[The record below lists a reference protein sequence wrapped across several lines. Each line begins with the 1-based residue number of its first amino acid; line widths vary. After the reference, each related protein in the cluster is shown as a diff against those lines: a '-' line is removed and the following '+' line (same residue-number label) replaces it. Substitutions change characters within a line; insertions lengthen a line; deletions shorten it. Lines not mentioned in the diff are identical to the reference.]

1 MPRITKKSPKKRGK
15 KNGGSSGSLCIQN
28 VRKYVAQ
35 DLVATH
41 ASVGTTWVLA
51 DVAQIAGGT
60 DIVNRV
66 GRRLRVLT
74 GRVAVS
80 LAGGQ
85 SNLVTDDVYNSV
97 RLVVVLAS
105 DTLVAA
111 DWATILLRTPAVVGL
126 WPKVRRFLLDKT
138 VVLSTYGPDS
148 VGYVNK
154 VVRREFTVPVNI
166 TLEWDGV
173 NATDHSS
180 NTLYFAMISDS
191 AAVSH
196 PGLVEPSLFYAGF
209 TDF

>member
-1 MPRITKKSPKKRGK
+1 
-15 KNGGSSGSLCIQN
+15 
-28 VRKYVAQ
+28 
-35 DLVATH
+35 
-41 ASVGTTWVLA
+41 
-51 DVAQIAGGT
+51 
-60 DIVNRV
+60 
-66 GRRLRVLT
+66 
-74 GRVAVS
+74 
-80 LAGGQ
+80 
-85 SNLVTDDVYNSV
+85 VTDDVYNSV